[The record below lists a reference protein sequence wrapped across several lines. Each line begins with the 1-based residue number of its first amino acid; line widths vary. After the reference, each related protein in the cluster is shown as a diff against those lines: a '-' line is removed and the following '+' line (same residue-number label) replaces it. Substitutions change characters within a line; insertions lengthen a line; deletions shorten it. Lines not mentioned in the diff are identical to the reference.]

1 MPKKSTVRTQP
12 NNIDTLCKAQKKT
25 QREIAQ
31 KINFTEGYIAM
42 VKRGKVSCVS
52 MEFVEKLAAVLE
64 TQPEKIFPDYEC
76 SRQQAKENVRECRNG
91 QAAGLK
97 EAESRTQR
105 IADKSGGQQ
114 PEDKFNVRTEPNH
127 IADWCA
133 IRGITQKELAE
144 LAGMGQTQ
152 VADIKRGTYVLRNK
166 LPHDLVIDL
175 DYICAALMG
184 ESGGVRLD
192 FRAVL
197 PTALEVRKLLYQCIQ
212 QRRGKWERAFIVT
225 ATADALEMRRIAQE
239 LNAELVL
246 MDTTLKECLERIRND
261 PQRNRSRRKFER
273 LAIEWHEKYSKS
285 LEKPFIPPN
294 LTN

>member
-1 MPKKSTVRTQP
+1 MAKDFARGFYDSPQWRKTSKAYLSSKNYICEDCGGAACIVHHIRHIEPWNINDPEVTLNWTNLKAVCKKCHEQEHAQDYKAFKGQP
-12 NNIDTLCKAQKKT
+12 AKLNGISFDENGDAIESPNVFLVCGSPGSGKT
-25 QREIAQ
+25 
-31 KINFTEGYIAM
+31 
-42 VKRGKVSCVS
+42 
-52 MEFVEKLAAVLE
+52 
-64 TQPEKIFPDYEC
+64 
-76 SRQQAKENVRECRNG
+76 
-91 QAAGLK
+91 
-97 EAESRTQR
+97 
-105 IADKSGGQQ
+105 
-114 PEDKFNVRTEPNH
+114 
-127 IADWCA
+127 
-133 IRGITQKELAE
+133 
-144 LAGMGQTQ
+144 
-152 VADIKRGTYVLRNK
+152 TYVLRNK

-212 QRRGKWERAFIVT
+212 QRRGKWERAFVVT
-225 ATADALEMRRIAQE
+225 ATADALEMRRLAQE

-285 LEKPFIPPN
+285 LKKPFIPPN